1 MQKISKN
8 SLRPI
13 LWMASVVT
21 FSFLTNPHANA
32 DAKNPYGGT
41 EVKNEE
47 PATMAAAVP
56 VTAETGTDGIQRLAI
71 TLDSYSFAPAHI
83 IVQSGTPVEFT
94 LKNVSTLAP
103 HSVKIDAPADGLDL
117 YQEVEPGKTATLSF
131 TPAKPGM
138 YEFYCDKKLAFFP
151 SHRKKGMV
159 GKLEVR

>member
-1 MQKISKN
+1 MQKTGKN
-8 SLRPI
+8 SLYSM
-13 LWMASVVT
+13 LWVASVVT
-21 FSFLTNPHANA
+21 FSLLINPYVSA
-32 DAKNPYGGT
+32 DIKISYGGT

-47 PATMAAAVP
+47 PATITEAVP

-71 TLDSYSFAPAHI
+71 TLDSYSFAPAYI
-83 IVQSGTPVEFT
+83 IVQSGKPVEFT
-94 LKNVSTLAP
+94 LKNVSSIAP
-103 HSVKIDAPADGLDL
+103 HSLKIDAPADGLSV